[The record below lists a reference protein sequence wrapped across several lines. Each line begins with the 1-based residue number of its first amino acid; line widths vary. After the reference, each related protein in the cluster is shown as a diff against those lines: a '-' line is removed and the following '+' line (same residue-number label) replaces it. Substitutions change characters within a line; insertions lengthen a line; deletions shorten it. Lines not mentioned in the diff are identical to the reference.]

1 MKTLFIVVCVC
12 ILCLVANAFHLQR
25 NVPSSSRRSLAMN
38 EAATATTT
46 TSKPFKYF
54 FYNQKFNPNP
64 LKNKLS
70 NMSRKIRR
78 HLKSATSETFEK
90 LIYTS
95 EYDNFL
101 KNSAS
106 ENVYKVLMQKIQK
119 TALLMQ
125 KIQKTARQ
133 LNIKLKAD
141 FGKRVKA
148 ERPDIVSTAVSA
160 GTFTKL
166 VDAVKAAG
174 LAESLQKGLL
184 TVFAPSDEAF
194 AQLPEGAL
202 EGLLSDIPKLQ
213 RLLKNHV
220 IDGTYS
226 GKKLLGVSGQGL
238 KTLADTELKI
248 KAGRGE
254 NSILVGDAEVT
265 KTNIKCSNGYIHVI
279 NTVLL
284 PKD

>member
-38 EAATATTT
+38 EAATTTTT

-119 TALLMQ
+119 TA
-125 KIQKTARQ
+125 RQ

-160 GTFTKL
+160 GTFT
-166 VDAVKAAG
+166 V
-174 LAESLQKGLL
+174 S
-184 TVFAPSDEAF
+184 VF
-194 AQLPEGAL
+194 L
-202 EGLLSDIPKLQ
+202 
-213 RLLKNHV
+213 
-220 IDGTYS
+220 
-226 GKKLLGVSGQGL
+226 
-238 KTLADTELKI
+238 
-248 KAGRGE
+248 
-254 NSILVGDAEVT
+254 
-265 KTNIKCSNGYIHVI
+265 
-279 NTVLL
+279 
-284 PKD
+284 